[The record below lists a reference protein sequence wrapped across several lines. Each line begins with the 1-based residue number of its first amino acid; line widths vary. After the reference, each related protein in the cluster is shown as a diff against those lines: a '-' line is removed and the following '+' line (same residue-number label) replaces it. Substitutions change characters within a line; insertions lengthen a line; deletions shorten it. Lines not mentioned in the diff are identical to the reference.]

1 MDVKQAVSTAKSYVG
16 ELFASED
23 ISELGLEEVSLD
35 ESSGE
40 WRVTVGFARP
50 WEKAAEKE
58 AMSASA
64 WFGPKPIP
72 PRRSYKIVRISD
84 KTGSIVAVQNRD
96 RAR

>member
-35 ESSGE
+35 ESSGQ
-40 WRVTVGFARP
+40 WLVTVGFARP
-50 WEKAAEKE
+50 WEKE
-58 AMSASA
+58 APVLSDLLR
-64 WFGPKPIP
+64 GTKPY

-84 KTGSIVAVQNRD
+84 KTGSVVAVQNR
-96 RAR
+96 